1 MKKLI
6 FFLLI
11 AIFLVSAPNVKGFL
25 FNCKGYE
32 LGLDFCYEVKYDI
45 ESCTENVCYQKTD
58 LIEEEESIIY
68 WPKVSVTG
76 FSHSEKGYSYNF
88 NEIYYPGDL
97 LVVYYFVYPSGETS
111 ERKIVWISSPEI
123 NLEGF
128 QNGSEVLV
136 TSKTAIGG
144 ISIPSDYPGVIE
156 LKSVVAPIGILTNLG
171 EIEDSLFKT
180 RRIHIL
186 SHSEVMNE
194 KISQTSLRVSIF
206 ALIIA
211 IIMVFLTFYKD
222 YKRQISLLESLHSEL
237 EAISSKKRMIELLD
251 IKIDTTGNLQWV
263 KELFGYELKHAH
275 GIWKL
280 NVQTYVGELN
290 NKIRFKKTK
299 DLKRVLI
306 HISQKIEMIENYFR
320 QYEGVPKEH
329 QKVIKE
335 AIIKVVDET
344 IKLVETGKKFIEDE
358 FGIK

>member
-11 AIFLVSAPNVKGFL
+11 AIFLVSTPNVKGFM

-45 ESCTENVCYQKTD
+45 ESCTEYVCYQKID
-58 LIEEEESIIY
+58 LIEEGEKVIY

-76 FSHSEKGYSYNF
+76 FSYSEKGSSYSF
-88 NEIYYPGDL
+88 NETYHPGNL
-97 LVVYYFVYPSGETS
+97 LIVYYFVYPSGERS
-111 ERKIVWISSPEI
+111 ERRIVWISDPEV

-128 QNGSEVLV
+128 QNGTEVV
-136 TSKTAIGG
+136 VSSKTAIGG

-156 LKSVVAPIGILTNLG
+156 LRTVVASTAMNIE
-171 EIEDSLFKT
+171 EIDESLFET
-180 RRIHIL
+180 RKVHIL
-186 SHSEVMNE
+186 SHSEVLNE
-194 KISQTSLRVSIF
+194 EISRNSLLVSIF

-211 IIMVFLTFYKD
+211 IIMAFLTFYKD

-237 EAISSKKRMIELLD
+237 EAISSKKRKIELLD
-251 IKIDTTGNLQWV
+251 LNIDTTGNLQWV

-290 NKIRFKKTK
+290 NKIKFNKTK

-320 QYEGVPKEH
+320 QYEGVPKDH
-329 QKVIKE
+329 QKAIKE

-358 FGIK
+358 FGIHK